1 MKERP
6 IIFSAPMVR
15 ALLAGTKTQTRR
27 VVKPQPPEILP
38 AYAPKVYWPAR
49 DRHMTH
55 GDPDGAAYLQ
65 FESPGDYDGAHVMRG
80 GFGFRCPYGQPGDRL
95 WVRETWDF
103 IPEGDPGTPSCAGI
117 RYWADAGYELRT
129 PPSNYNPMLY
139 GKERVRPS
147 IHMPRWASR
156 ITLEVTA
163 VRVERLQDISEA
175 DALAEGVTPKWEPG
189 CSGRLME
196 ALGGFSFRPAASAY
210 AELWEQINGPGSWD
224 ANPWVWAIEFK
235 RVTP

>member
-15 ALLAGTKTQTRR
+15 AILAGTKVQTRR
-27 VVKPQPPEILP
+27 VVKRQPPEILP
-38 AYAPKVYWPAR
+38 AYAPKVYWPDR
-49 DRHMTH
+49 DRHMTCEP
-55 GDPDGAAYLQ
+55 GSAAYLQ
-65 FESPGDYDGAHVMRG
+65 FERPGDYDGQHVMRG

-95 WVRETWDF
+95 WVREAHMDL
-103 IPEGDPGTPSCAGI
+103 GACVLYRADPGAEAERAVVAPRQG
-117 RYWADAGYELRT
+117 WAS
-129 PPSNYNPMLY
+129 P
-139 GKERVRPS
+139 
-147 IHMPRWASR
+147 IHMPRCASR
-156 ITLEVTA
+156 ITLEVTG
-163 VRVERLQDISEA
+163 VRVERLQNISEA
-175 DALAEGVTPKWEPG
+175 DALAEGITPKWEPG

-210 AELWEQINGPGSWD
+210 AELWEQINGPNSWD